1 MSRKKTLG
9 LTPAERRVM
18 EALWLRGEATVREVA
33 EDLTAEREV
42 AYTTVLTVLRV
53 LTEKGFVKAREE
65 GRAHVF
71 RPLVS
76 EAEARQ
82 KALRQLVADFFG
94 GSSAALAQHLVSE
107 ELTAKERARI
117 ETLLA
122 GHDDE

>member
-1 MSRKKTLG
+1 MSRTKTKG

-18 EALWLRGEATVREVA
+18 EALWRRGEATVRDVA
-33 EDLTAEREV
+33 EDLSAEKAV

-76 EAEARQ
+76 EDEARK
-82 KALRQLVADFFG
+82 KALRQLVSDFFG
-94 GSSAALAQHLVSE
+94 GSPAALAQHLVSE

-117 ETLLA
+117 EAMLS
-122 GHDDE
+122 GDDE